1 MGSTIL
7 SFIKLQE
14 AAKSAMI
21 SGLEGLEGQNVMELQ
36 PKWNIFVS
44 NLPYDT
50 KLEEIKELFSDNVGD
65 ASNAVL
71 FNDEQ
76 NKPRGC
82 GILEYHTEQL
92 ALMAIGKMN
101 RWEYK
106 GRKLVVKKDFDT
118 KRDKYGRS
126 YEDRNKRRN
135 KQDESASREERN
147 NRRNKQ
153 DEPRAREERSNRR
166 NKQDESRAASRE
178 ERNKRQNKQG
188 EAASREERN
197 NRRSKQDE
205 PRAGPSGFREER
217 NNQWNKQ
224 GESGT
229 SSRGRGGHN
238 NYNYRGGRGC
248 GGFNRGRGGYNYN
261 PRGFCGG
268 HDCPNQGFD
277 SRFAHDGMGARY
289 HPYPK
294 KCCCHH

>member
-126 YEDRNKRRN
+126 NEDRNKRRN

-153 DEPRAREERSNRR
+153 DEPRAGPSGSREERNNRW
-166 NKQDESRAASRE
+166 NKQDESRA
-178 ERNKRQNKQG
+178 
-188 EAASREERN
+188 
-197 NRRSKQDE
+197 
-205 PRAGPSGFREER
+205 
-217 NNQWNKQ
+217 
-224 GESGT
+224 
-229 SSRGRGGHN
+229 SRGRGGHN
-238 NYNYRGGRGC
+238 NYNNRGGSSYNLG
-248 GGFNRGRGGYNYN
+248 RGRGTGRW
-261 PRGFCGG
+261 RG
-268 HDCPNQGFD
+268 
-277 SRFAHDGMGARY
+277 S
-289 HPYPK
+289 
-294 KCCCHH
+294 

>member
-50 KLEEIKELFSDNVGD
+50 KLEDVKELFSDNVGD

-71 FNDEQ
+71 FSDEQ

-135 KQDESASREERN
+135 KQDES
-147 NRRNKQ
+147 
-153 DEPRAREERSNRR
+153 
-166 NKQDESRAASRE
+166 RAASRE
-178 ERNKRQNKQG
+178 ERNKRRNKQG

-261 PRGFCGG
+261 PSGFCGG
-268 HDCPNQGFD
+268 HGCPNQGFN

>member
-65 ASNAVL
+65 ASNVVL
-71 FNDEQ
+71 FSDEQ

-106 GRKLVVKKDFDT
+106 GRKLVVKEDFDT
-118 KRDKYGRS
+118 ERDKYGRS
-126 YEDRNKRRN
+126 REDRNNQRN
-135 KQDESASREERN
+135 KQGKSGARSREDREERN

-153 DEPRAREERSNRR
+153 S
-166 NKQDESRAASRE
+166 ESRAHSSTKSSTR
-178 ERNKRQNKQG
+178 G
-188 EAASREERN
+188 GGGYN
-197 NRRSKQDE
+197 NHM
-205 PRAGPSGFREER
+205 
-217 NNQWNKQ
+217 
-224 GESGT
+224 
-229 SSRGRGGHN
+229 SRGRVSKPKN
-238 NYNYRGGRGC
+238 VAKDDYFTSNLISKYK
-248 GGFNRGRGGYNYN
+248 
-261 PRGFCGG
+261 
-268 HDCPNQGFD
+268 DFD
-277 SRFAHDGMGARY
+277 
-289 HPYPK
+289 
-294 KCCCHH
+294 